1 MRAYK
6 KGGAGRKEVLFNF
19 LFLFIWDGKRCFKR
33 RMKGVRIAC
42 FGHETDLRGCKAEYK
57 LNMNY
62 FEHEYGKLLQ

>member
-1 MRAYK
+1 
-6 KGGAGRKEVLFNF
+6 
-19 LFLFIWDGKRCFKR
+19 
-33 RMKGVRIAC
+33 MKGVRIAC